1 MEDSNLIRVI
11 EIQAEIIEVLSKK
24 YISSLAPTQS
34 PEKTEIKILL
44 NDLNNALKSLKL
56 DFVNKLPL
64 KGYKF

>member
-44 NDLNNALKSLKL
+44 NDLNNALKSLK
-56 DFVNKLPL
+56 
-64 KGYKF
+64 